1 MSELNHEVQIT
12 TRKVGDVTV
21 VQLNEKKIL
30 DEPSA
35 DNLGEKLMALVEG
48 AGVRKMV
55 LSFQEVAALSSAAI
69 AKLFHLHKR
78 LVEELN
84 GQLVLCAIPA
94 HIQDV
99 FEIMCLDRKFTIVPS
114 EVEALRGF

>member
-21 VQLNEKKIL
+21 VQLNERKIL
-30 DEPSA
+30 DELSA
-35 DNLGEKLMALVEG
+35 DNLGQKLLALVEG

-55 LSFQEVAALSSAAI
+55 LSFQNVGALSSAAI

-78 LVEELN
+78 LVEELK
-84 GQLVLCAIPA
+84 GHMILCAIPE

-99 FEIMCLDRKFTIVPS
+99 FQIMCLDRKFTIVPS
-114 EVEALRGF
+114 ESEALRGF